1 MKYTVTWKPA
11 TKDQLAEIWM
21 AAPDRAAVSTA
32 ANAIDRLLRDN
43 AENEGEARGGIS
55 RILIVEP
62 LIVAYDLH
70 ELDRRIDV
78 LSVRHVPARPS

>member
-21 AAPDRAAVSTA
+21 TAPDRAAVSAA

-43 AENEGEARGGIS
+43 AQNEGEGRGGIS
-55 RILIVEP
+55 RTLIVEP
-62 LIVAYDLH
+62 LIVVYDVH
-70 ELDRRIDV
+70 ELDRRVDV
-78 LSVRHVPARPS
+78 LSVRHVPTRI